1 MMSNDIRNTTTT
13 TTHLGEKG
21 AANLLSRLFGK
32 KNAAESGSGEVAT
45 NCEPC
50 LPNAMDP
57 DTNAADTAIDNNK
70 AIMRPT
76 NTHKIVGAKQERIM
90 RNDDHRSDNKR
101 NVSINWIGGEQKH
114 TQRKEIETRTYIE
127 KHERKMNVNV
137 DTTDLFGVLQSAIN
151 TTGNIAAP
159 LAKGLGESAAHLAGG
174 IANVASGVPNM
185 YIASLRF
192 IEAITAPITSWTADR
207 VIEMTNLIIDKGITL
222 AINVLILGLS
232 CLLIILIAVGCYN
245 GEIKLF

>member
-1 MMSNDIRNTTTT
+1 MSNNIRNTTTT
-13 TTHLGEKG
+13 TTHLEEKG

-32 KNAAESGSGEVAT
+32 KNAVESGEVAT

-57 DTNAADTAIDNNK
+57 DTNAADADIAIDDDK

-76 NTHKIVGAKQERIM
+76 NTHTKIVGAKQERIT
-90 RNDDHRSDNKR
+90 RNDNHRSDNKR
-101 NVSINWIGGEQKH
+101 NISISWIGGEQKH
-114 TQRKEIETRTYIE
+114 VQRKEIDNRTYIE
-127 KHERKMNVNV
+127 KHERKVIVNV

-151 TTGNIAAP
+151 TTGNIVAP

-174 IANVASGVPNM
+174 VANVASGVPNM

-192 IEAITAPITSWTADR
+192 VEAITAPITSWTADK
-207 VIEMTNLIIDKGITL
+207 VIEMTNIIIDKGITL

-245 GEIKLF
+245 GEITLF

>member
-13 TTHLGEKG
+13 TTHLEEKG

-32 KNAAESGSGEVAT
+32 KNAAESGEVAT

-50 LPNAMDP
+50 LPNDMDP

-76 NTHKIVGAKQERIM
+76 NTHTKIVGAKQERIM
-90 RNDDHRSDNKR
+90 RNDNHRSR
-101 NVSINWIGGEQKH
+101 NISISWIGGEQKH
-114 TQRKEIETRTYIE
+114 VQRKEIDNRTYIE
-127 KHERKMNVNV
+127 KHERKVIVNV

-151 TTGNIAAP
+151 TTGNIVAP

-174 IANVASGVPNM
+174 VANVASGVPNM

-192 IEAITAPITSWTADR
+192 VEAITAPITSWTADK
-207 VIEMTNLIIDKGITL
+207 VIEMTNIIIDKGITL

-245 GEIKLF
+245 GEITLF